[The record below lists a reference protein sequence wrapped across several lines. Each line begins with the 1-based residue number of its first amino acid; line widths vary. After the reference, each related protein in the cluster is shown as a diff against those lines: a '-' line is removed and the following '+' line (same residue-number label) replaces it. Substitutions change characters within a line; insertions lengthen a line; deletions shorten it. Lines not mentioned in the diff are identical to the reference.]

1 MLSKHER
8 NSGPY
13 LYYPMRLANL
23 PVNYND
29 RRMNTTQTNSYTLI
43 ATIHKQARSG
53 EDHIRFIS

>member
-1 MLSKHER
+1 MLSKHEQ

-29 RRMNTTQTNSYTLI
+29 RMNTTQTAIYL

-53 EDHIRFIS
+53 EDHVRFIS